1 MENTW
6 SRVIWKEGDQEEEG
20 VIPTNW
26 VQNKHVMWP
35 KGINVLKAMKELKSS
50 DENWMQFYLVKIK
63 FTSGLFM

>member
-6 SRVIWKEGDQEEEG
+6 SPVVWKEGDQEEEE

-26 VQNKHVMWP
+26 VQNRHVMWP
-35 KGINVLKAMKELKSS
+35 KGINVLKAMKEFPE
-50 DENWMQFYLVKIK
+50 ENWMQFDLVKIK